1 MINNSINTIINSIKL
16 YFKIALRFL
25 LILFRND
32 KYLKELYFDSGN
44 KVIFEDSL
52 LIINYRFKNAIYYK
66 INNKITLENK
76 IKIFNVKNID
86 SEMHFIVYGWF
97 EKKQYVIEVSP
108 NKSLNNESFRTQL
121 SNLKILLTVTDI
133 PKLVNNQIN
142 ITTKN
147 LHIETSKVFIPNKKV
162 QIKTNS
168 FPPAPA
174 RITSR
179 GSPAPARIPSRGS
192 TI

>member
-1 MINNSINTIINSIKL
+1 MINKLIKTIIHLIKL
-16 YFKIALRFL
+16 YFKIALRFI
-25 LILFRND
+25 LILFRKD
-32 KYLKELYFDSGN
+32 KHLKELYFDSG
-44 KVIFEDSL
+44 KEVIFEDSL

-76 IKIFNVKNID
+76 VKIFNVTNIN
-86 SEMHFIVYGWF
+86 SEIHFIVYGWF

-121 SNLKILLTVTDI
+121 SNLNISLAVVDI
-133 PKLVNNQIN
+133 PKLFNNQIN

-147 LHIETSKVFIPNKKV
+147 VQIDTSKVFIPNNNI

-168 FPPAPA
+168 F
-174 RITSR
+174 TQNDFL
-179 GSPAPARIPSRGS
+179 
-192 TI
+192 